1 MKKILISACLAG
13 ERVRYDGKTVPIA
26 DRIKRW
32 QAQGRLISVCPE
44 VSGGLGIPRPPAE
57 ITGGTALDVLDRTAV
72 VTDTRGND
80 VTDAFIRGAAI
91 ALDIARTHAVE
102 VALFKEKSPSCGVH
116 RVYNGRFS
124 SDLVPGSGV
133 TVARLKRNGIRVFS
147 ENEVYELAAFLKE
160 DGEL

>member
-13 ERVRYDGKTVPIA
+13 ERVRYDGETVPIA
-26 DRIKRW
+26 GRIKRW
-32 QAQGRLISVCPE
+32 QTEGRLISVCPE
-44 VSGGLGIPRPPAE
+44 VAGGLGIPRPPAE

-91 ALDIARTHAVE
+91 ALDLARTHAVGA
-102 VALFKEKSPSCGVH
+102 ALFKEKSPSCGVNT
-116 RVYNGRFS
+116 VYNGRFS

-133 TVARLKRNGIRVFS
+133 TVAWLKRNGIRVFS
-147 ENEVYELAAFLKE
+147 ENETDELAAFLNCD
-160 DGEL
+160 DGL